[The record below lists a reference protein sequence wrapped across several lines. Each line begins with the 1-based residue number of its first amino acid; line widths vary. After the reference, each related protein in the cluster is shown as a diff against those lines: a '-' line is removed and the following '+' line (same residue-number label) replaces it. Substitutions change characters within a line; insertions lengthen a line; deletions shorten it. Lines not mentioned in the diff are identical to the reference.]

1 MTATMTKG
9 ETADEAC
16 QVLFDW
22 CELICNTSVPI
33 VSGLILTP
41 MLPIILQ
48 RAVNGLCIGILAFV
62 VLGSLY
68 CMGEEL
74 YNDIFGKKKKSG
86 ICTYYDGKKWRD
98 TEYYE

>member
-1 MTATMTKG
+1 MKH
-9 ETADEAC
+9 
-16 QVLFDW
+16 VKYF
-22 CELICNTSVPI
+22 LIGVSSFAILVSLI